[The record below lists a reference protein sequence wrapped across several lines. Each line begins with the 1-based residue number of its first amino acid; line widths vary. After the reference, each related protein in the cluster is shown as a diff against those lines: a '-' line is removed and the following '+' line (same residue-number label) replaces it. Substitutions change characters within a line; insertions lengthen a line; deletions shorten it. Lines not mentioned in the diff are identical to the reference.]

1 MYAHYELGFS
11 IGTISCLLIGVQ
23 PDSAASLSPTAYY
36 DHYHNAIEFHYIERG
51 ACEFSFGK
59 ETLKAEAGD
68 LLVIPPHS
76 YHREIFS
83 SEDIS
88 KMSMT
93 VSLTLPENVASS
105 GNQAFYSAFDKEEP
119 MLLKIKNTNL
129 ESRILGMRARAR
141 AKMDYMNREWMRADC
156 AAFFL
161 ELFERI
167 APESAYED
175 EDASFFSRETIVNNF
190 FAGNYMGASSK
201 NELASQLYISPR
213 QLHRVLKK
221 NYGKNYREKLSEIR
235 VVIATSFLTGSDKS
249 IAEISELLGYSS
261 PANFSTFIKNAT
273 GKTPSEIRK
282 GKK

>member
-11 IGTISCLLIGVQ
+11 IGSISCLLIGIQ
-23 PDSAASLSPTAYY
+23 PDSAASLSPVTYY
-36 DHYHNAIEFHYIERG
+36 DHYHHSIEFHYIESG
-51 ACEFSFGK
+51 ECEFSFGK
-59 ETLKAEAGD
+59 EILKAEAGE
-68 LLVIPPHS
+68 LLIIPPHS
-76 YHREIFS
+76 YHKEISS

-93 VSLTLPENVASS
+93 VSLTPPENAASQ
-105 GNQAFYSAFDKEEP
+105 GNQAFYSAFDKDAP
-119 MLLKIKNTNL
+119 TLLKIKDTNL
-129 ESRILGMRARAR
+129 ETRILAMRKRARSR
-141 AKMDYMNREWMRADC
+141 MNYMNREWMRADC
-156 AAFFL
+156 AAFLL
-161 ELFERI
+161 ELFEYMT
-167 APESAYED
+167 PGGVDED
-175 EDASFFSRETIVNNF
+175 EEESFYSREAIVNNF
-190 FAGNYMGASSK
+190 FAGNFMCASSK

-221 NYGKNYREKLSEIR
+221 SYGKNYREKLSEIR